1 MAGYGTGYP
10 LWFECPKARRY
21 YRSDPAEQA
30 RLRDN
35 HSVTLTGK
43 TKPVPFDGKSHP
55 RRSQLSREYVCECGH
70 QGWSSHIDL
79 ERYGRTT

>member
-55 RRSQLSREYVCECGH
+55 RRSQLPSVLLDETI
-70 QGWSSHIDL
+70 QSSVPL
-79 ERYGRTT
+79 